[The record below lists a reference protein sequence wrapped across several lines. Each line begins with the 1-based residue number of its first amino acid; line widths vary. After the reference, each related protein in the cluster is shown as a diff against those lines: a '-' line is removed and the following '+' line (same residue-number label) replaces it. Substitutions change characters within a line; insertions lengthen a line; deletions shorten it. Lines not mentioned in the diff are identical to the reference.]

1 MLEEKAPQARSPAS
15 PNDKI
20 TISLERMLS
29 AVAQCL
35 EPFEPDF
42 PVVVGLLAVGTFV
55 PRHYPF
61 QSVVRLPYRLS
72 TALPRY
78 VARVNE
84 PNCFL
89 CQLHP
94 HHILNDS
101 LIIFLLTPLA
111 MWVVDF
117 CKVTFSYCD
126 ALPHLCFS
134 TLVGLHIVSATIR
147 YLVNDIMKCR
157 LANNAEYTGE
167 RPKFEFHLLFYVI
180 VFILRTI
187 RFVHHVEFYWQHSS
201 HIVY

>member
-111 MWVVDF
+111 M
-117 CKVTFSYCD
+117 
-126 ALPHLCFS
+126 
-134 TLVGLHIVSATIR
+134 
-147 YLVNDIMKCR
+147 
-157 LANNAEYTGE
+157 
-167 RPKFEFHLLFYVI
+167 
-180 VFILRTI
+180 
-187 RFVHHVEFYWQHSS
+187 
-201 HIVY
+201 